1 MVIPIED
8 KARHELIE
16 AIMDGRTFSCNGSPT
31 CQAKIIGLQGGVA
44 LLEVVSSPES
54 YLQDY
59 NVKHADKIG
68 NTFNLPSYIAW
79 NAIYF

>member
-1 MVIPIED
+1 MNIPIED
-8 KARHELIE
+8 RDRHELIE

-31 CQAKIIGLQGGVA
+31 CQTKIIGLQGGVA
-44 LLEVVSSPES
+44 LLEVVASPES
-54 YLQDY
+54 YMQDY

-68 NTFNLPSYIAW
+68 TTFTLPSQYAW

>member
-1 MVIPIED
+1 MIIPIED
-8 KARHELIE
+8 RDRHELIE
-16 AIMDGRTFSCNGSPT
+16 AIMDGRTFSCNNSPT

-44 LLEVVSSPES
+44 LLEVVASPES
-54 YLQDY
+54 YMHEY

-68 NTFNLPSYIAW
+68 NKFNLPAQYAW

>member
-1 MVIPIED
+1 MNKIIKQQED
-8 KARHELIE
+8 IDLLN
-16 AIMDGRTFSCNGSPT
+16 AIKDGRTFSCNGSPT

-44 LLEVVSSPES
+44 RLQVVRHPES
-54 YLQDY
+54 YMQEY

-68 NTFNLPSYIAW
+68 NKFNLPAYIAW

>member
-1 MVIPIED
+1 MNIPIED

-16 AIMDGRTFSCNGSPT
+16 AIMDGRTFSCNNSPT

-44 LLEVVSSPES
+44 ALEVVASPES
-54 YLQDY
+54 YMRDY
-59 NVKHADKIG
+59 NIKYADKIG
-68 NTFNLPSYIAW
+68 TTFQLPAQYAW